1 MDTFFLIAHKR
12 ERFWMRAQT
21 LAELQLKLFNR
32 GLNPDLCSIKTSI
45 PESLFQFAGVDKEQV
60 E

>member
-12 ERFWMRAQT
+12 ERFWMRAQNQ
-21 LAELQLKLFNR
+21 AELQLKLFNR
-32 GLNPDLCSIKTSI
+32 GLNPDLCWIKTSV
-45 PESLFQFAGVDKEQV
+45 PESLFEFAGVDKEAV